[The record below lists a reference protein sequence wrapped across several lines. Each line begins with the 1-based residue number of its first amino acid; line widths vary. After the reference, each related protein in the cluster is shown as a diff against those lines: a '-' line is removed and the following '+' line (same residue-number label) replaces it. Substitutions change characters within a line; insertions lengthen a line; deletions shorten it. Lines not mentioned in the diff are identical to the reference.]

1 MSVGIGHEYY
11 SSFIFSLLSSFRRFL
26 QLPTVRL
33 LLEESGRSLQPSAES
48 QVTHQLLLRRSE
60 DVALHPHCSRSG
72 SSCDFASGSCVSQE
86 DCDSNCTYQR
96 RQQVSNEV
104 FSLKPLSNISHF
116 RCVSSNLI
124 TVMFPIFPWIFQ
136 AGVIILSLLMFL
148 YLASIG
154 EPQYKVSGMKTPQS
168 CLCTGNYSQ
177 IKDGE
182 SCTPTLFNQLCG
194 GNLIGA
200 PCVASCLYIGLHAPQ
215 LALYFKIINVVGFF
229 WLIFFISAFA
239 EMVLAGTFAR
249 WYWTLR
255 KEDVPF
261 FTLTGSIYRT
271 FRFHLGTLA
280 FGSLIITICRIIR
293 LVLEYIDNKLKKYD
307 NELTKAIMCCCRC
320 FFWCLENFLKFMN
333 RNAYIMCAIHGKNFL
348 SSAKDSFNLLMRNV
362 LRVIALDQTTDFL
375 FFLSKLLIS
384 MGMAACTFTYLS
396 SELFNQHFPNI
407 LLHYPLAQVC
417 FIFVGTYFIASVFFG
432 VYSMAVDTLFL
443 CFCKL
448 FRIYLK
454 SKQLRINFQWKTAS
468 EMMDLPIV
476 RTSCQSSS

>member
-1 MSVGIGHEYY
+1 ME
-11 SSFIFSLLSSFRRFL
+11 
-26 QLPTVRL
+26 
-33 LLEESGRSLQPSAES
+33 
-48 QVTHQLLLRRSE
+48 
-60 DVALHPHCSRSG
+60 
-72 SSCDFASGSCVSQE
+72 
-86 DCDSNCTYQR
+86 
-96 RQQVSNEV
+96 
-104 FSLKPLSNISHF
+104 
-116 RCVSSNLI
+116 
-124 TVMFPIFPWIFQ
+124 
-136 AGVIILSLLMFL
+136 
-148 YLASIG
+148 
-154 EPQYKVSGMKTPQS
+154 TPQT
-168 CLCTGNYSQ
+168 CACKPNYTQ
-177 IKDGE
+177 IKDGD
-182 SCTPTLFNQLCG
+182 SCDPRLFNELCLDG
-194 GNLIGA
+194 TTLGVKCA
-200 PCVASCLYIGLHAPQ
+200 ASCLYIGLHAPQ

-229 WLIFFISAFA
+229 WLVFFISAFA

-255 KEDVPF
+255 KDDVPF

-293 LVLEYIDNKLKKYD
+293 LVLEYIDKKLKAYD

-384 MGMAACTFTYLS
+384 LGMAACTFAYLS
-396 SELFNQHFPNI
+396 SDLFKQHFPSI
-407 LLHYPLAQVC
+407 LLHYPLAQVF
-417 FIFVGTYFIASVFFG
+417 FIFVGTYFISSVFFG

-448 FRIYLK
+448 QYL
-454 SKQLRINFQWKTAS
+454 
-468 EMMDLPIV
+468 
-476 RTSCQSSS
+476 

>member
-1 MSVGIGHEYY
+1 MFYIP
-11 SSFIFSLLSSFRRFL
+11 LLS
-26 QLPTVRL
+26 
-33 LLEESGRSLQPSAES
+33 
-48 QVTHQLLLRRSE
+48 
-60 DVALHPHCSRSG
+60 
-72 SSCDFASGSCVSQE
+72 
-86 DCDSNCTYQR
+86 
-96 RQQVSNEV
+96 
-104 FSLKPLSNISHF
+104 

-124 TVMFPIFPWIFQ
+124 TVLFPIFPWIFQ
-136 AGVIILSLLMFL
+136 AAVILLSIVMFL
-148 YLASIG
+148 YLASVG
-154 EPQYKVSGMKTPQS
+154 EPKYKISGMKTAETCKCGGDYSKIQDGDS
-168 CLCTGNYSQ
+168 CSP
-177 IKDGE
+177 K
-182 SCTPTLFNQLCG
+182 LFNELCG
-194 GNLIGA
+194 DTCA
-200 PCVASCLYIGLHAPQ
+200 ASCLYIGLHAPQ
-215 LALYFKIINVVGFF
+215 IALYFKIITVVGFF
-229 WLIFFISAFA
+229 WLVFFISAFA

-255 KEDVPF
+255 KDDVPF
-261 FTLTGSIYRT
+261 FTLTGSIYKT

-384 MGMAACTFTYLS
+384 LGMAACTFAYLS
-396 SELFNQHFPNI
+396 SNLFNQHFPSI

-417 FIFVGTYFIASVFFG
+417 FIFIGTYLISSVFFG

-443 CFCKL
+443 CFCK
-448 FRIYLK
+448 
-454 SKQLRINFQWKTAS
+454 
-468 EMMDLPIV
+468 
-476 RTSCQSSS
+476 